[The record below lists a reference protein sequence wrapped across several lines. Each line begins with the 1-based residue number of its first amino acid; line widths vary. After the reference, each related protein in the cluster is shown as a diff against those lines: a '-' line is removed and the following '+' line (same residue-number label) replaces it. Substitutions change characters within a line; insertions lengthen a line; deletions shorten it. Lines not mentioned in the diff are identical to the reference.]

1 MAANTT
7 IGGYRLGKDVA
18 GFNNYFIVDA
28 LVDVLLKQTYK
39 ILNNGMAK

>member
-1 MAANTT
+1 ME
-7 IGGYRLGKDVA
+7 L